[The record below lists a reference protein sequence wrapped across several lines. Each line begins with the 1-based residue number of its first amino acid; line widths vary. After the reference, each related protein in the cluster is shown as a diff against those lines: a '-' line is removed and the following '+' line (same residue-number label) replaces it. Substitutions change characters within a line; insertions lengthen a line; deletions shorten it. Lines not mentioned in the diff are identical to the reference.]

1 MWMLNLARLALKQ
14 LRRQPVRTLLTVLGV
29 TTGMFLF
36 ACVESMQQSMR
47 RATEVTAADNLLIV
61 FRENRFCPFT
71 SRLPESY
78 GRRIADIDGVADVTP
93 IQVVV
98 NNCGTSLDVVTF
110 RGLPVDSVDQLAD
123 EFSLLSGSLDRWK
136 TRSDAALVGEALAK
150 RRNLAVGDSFN
161 AAGITVSVAGIIS
174 GENPQMNNAA
184 YVQLAFLQQAS
195 GVGLGS
201 VTQFNVRLEAGA
213 QMDQVAAAVDQL
225 FATDQ
230 EPTATRPEKAFV
242 AQTAGHMLKL
252 IAFTRLVG
260 WGAVLAVAGLVSN
273 TILLTV
279 RGRIKENAI
288 LQTVGFGDSCIAY
301 LVLTEGVLLGLLGGI
316 LGIAGAAMLFNYGG
330 LALSGEGLSIVFS
343 LGPGVVWSGLG
354 LSLLIG
360 LGAGIIPAWLATRHQ
375 IVNALRME
383 G

>member
-110 RGLPVDSVDQLAD
+110 RGVPVDSVDQLAD

-201 VTQFNVRLEAGA
+201 VTQFNVRLKAGA

-288 LQTVGFGDSCIAY
+288 LQTVGFGDSRIAY